1 MRKRN
6 PMRLRQDDVRLH
18 GALAMT
24 TAVCVC
30 AIVGVSLTVASARGD
45 DQVKKVAERPA
56 PGAAPAKPG
65 NQHPLD
71 PYIRIARRSRDAI
84 AAIQD
89 YEAVFTKS
97 ELVGRTVYADQMALK
112 FRANPFSVYLKFI
125 GPNRN
130 KGREVLYYDGH
141 YNRKLVAHEPPGTLR
156 GFVGT
161 IQLDP
166 TASQAM
172 AEGRHPITEI
182 GMYHMVDAL
191 IHQWEREAAFGDLQD
206 PRAEFYPEAK
216 LGNIE
221 CKVCETTHVQ
231 PQHPCLF
238 YRTRLFVEKNTN
250 FPIRLEQWGF
260 PDRSHPQPF
269 LVEEYTY
276 TDIRTN
282 AGLTDYDF
290 DVRNRSYRF

>member
-1 MRKRN
+1 MRKTN
-6 PMRLRQDDVRLH
+6 PMRLRQAHVRPH
-18 GALAMT
+18 GALAIT
-24 TAVCVC
+24 IAVCVC
-30 AIVGVSLTVASARGD
+30 MIVGASLTVASARGD
-45 DQVKKVAERPA
+45 DEAKKVAERPA
-56 PGAAPAKPG
+56 GAGPAKPV

-84 AAIQD
+84 AVVQD
-89 YEAVFTKS
+89 YEAVFTKT
-97 ELVGRTVYADQMALK
+97 ELVGRTIYADQMALK

-130 KGREVLYYDGH
+130 KGREVLYFDGH
-141 YNRKLVAHEPPGTLR
+141 YGGKLVAHEPPGTLR

-161 IQLDP
+161 IYLKPDDP
-166 TASQAM
+166 QAM
-172 AEGRHPITEI
+172 AEGRHAITEI
-182 GMYHMVDAL
+182 GMYHMVDGL
-191 IHQWEREAAFGDLQD
+191 IHQWEREAAFGNPQD
-206 PRAEFYPEAK
+206 PHTEFYPEAK

-231 PQHPCLF
+231 PQRPCPF
-238 YRTRLFVEKNTN
+238 YRSRLFIEKSTN

-269 LVEEYTY
+269 LIEEYTY
-276 TDIRTN
+276 TDIRPN
-282 AGLTDYDF
+282 VGLTDHDF